1 MPASTPICAAINV
14 ASVGTFLA
22 TATAVV
28 GATDTTTVMMTDA
41 VTGDDVHDQE
51 VVHDPVDETENAPAT
66 VVAEAALAR
75 PNANQETAM
84 RRNATVPDLAQNL
97 THATVD
103 AADRPTIGIA
113 DAPIQGHRVDQGLA
127 SANRIEEQRGHAL
140 SPALS
145 LDLGQGRRG
154 QSHDLFLQNK
164 TDRLPTNKT

>member
-1 MPASTPICAAINV
+1 MPASTPTCAAINV
-14 ASVGTFLA
+14 VSVGTSLA

-51 VVHDPVDETENAPAT
+51 VVHDPADETESARAT

-84 RRNATVPDLAQNL
+84 RRNAIVLYLAQNL

-113 DAPIQGHRVDQGLA
+113 DAPIQGHKVDQGLA
-127 SANRIEEQRGHAL
+127 SANRIEEHRGHAL
-140 SPALS
+140 SHALS
-145 LDLGQGRRG
+145 LGRGRRG
-154 QSHDLFLQNK
+154 QSHDLF
-164 TDRLPTNKT
+164 R